1 MTGSA
6 ILGVALG
13 ALATAAYALVVALT
27 FAYSAAIA
35 ADSATTTAGIIQVAE
50 PRSKGTTMSLY
61 AIIGFTGAF
70 VGPVIFGTALDL
82 AGGDQMA
89 RAWLA
94 AFGAI
99 ALHGP
104 ARAPDRALPDRQRRS
119 AGADRALRPPAPRG
133 SAQLFAADAAWP
145 MRTGCGRPGLS
156 AACASTG
163 AGPFRASSR
172 PRERACAW

>member
-70 VGPVIFGTALDL
+70 VGPVIFWDG
-82 AGGDQMA
+82 A
-89 RAWLA
+89 RSR
-94 AFGAI
+94 G
-99 ALHGP
+99 
-104 ARAPDRALPDRQRRS
+104 RRS
-119 AGADRALRPPAPRG
+119 DGACLARRLRGDRPAW
-133 SAQLFAADAAWP
+133 S
-145 MRTGCGRPGLS
+145 CS
-156 AACASTG
+156 
-163 AGPFRASSR
+163 GP
-172 PRERACAW
+172 